1 METKKYVI
9 NRVKERLDFVEI
21 KKQYKIARENKIWSY
36 WTSIEQ
42 AKYTG
47 AIRELAK
54 LTGFRACEGLIEFMV
69 NDSDNFCLFKK
80 NLIKNYIRANKLW
93 FS

>member
-1 METKKYVI
+1 METKKDVI
-9 NRVKERLDFVEI
+9 KRVKKRLNFAEI

-47 AIRELAK
+47 AIRALAK
-54 LTGFRACEGLIEFMV
+54 LTGFRAREGLIEFMV
-69 NDSDNFCLFKK
+69 NDSDKFYLFKK
-80 NLIKNYIRANKLW
+80 KLIENYIYANKLW
-93 FS
+93 FR

>member
-1 METKKYVI
+1 METKKDVI
-9 NRVKERLDFVEI
+9 KRVKERLDFTGI

-36 WTSIEQ
+36 WTHSEQ

-54 LTGFRACEGLIEFMV
+54 LTGFRAREGLIEFMV
-69 NDSDNFCLFKK
+69 NDSNKFYLFKK
-80 NLIKNYIRANKLW
+80 KLIENYIRVNKLW
-93 FS
+93 FK